1 MNIYVPT
8 TSHSIR
14 QSKFGHDLSE
24 WWFCALN
31 QTERNG
37 AQRVHN
43 IIALRKRTR
52 CTAAVLLRI
61 VLKHANRY
69 RFCLGIG
76 PDNVLLRT
84 SCPYITPQ
92 CTAANPQCSEIAF
105 IIFFVF
111 IVVIIPV
118 CIRQQI
124 PDYLVFFSHHNSLG
138 PLSSDQPISGW
149 PSACWSLDCSASSSP
164 PCAQVGS
171 TWEFLGKCWGFGL
184 GELANCGRF
193 LGKKIVHVQ
202 ECNCGFLS
210 CLQNQD
216 FTNSA

>member
-1 MNIYVPT
+1 MYPQLPT
-8 TSHSIR
+8 AFVS
-14 QSKFGHDLSE
+14 QSLGMICQNDGF
-24 WWFCALN
+24 FALN

-43 IIALRKRTR
+43 TIALRKRTR

-92 CTAANPQCSEIAF
+92 CTSATPECSEMAL
-105 IIFFVF
+105 IIFCFHCWH
-111 IVVIIPV
+111 IPV
-118 CIRQQI
+118 RIRQQI
-124 PDYLVFFSHHNSLG
+124 PALTTWCFGHRNSLG

-164 PCAQVGS
+164 PCEQVGS

-193 LGKKIVHVQ
+193 LGKKDRT
-202 ECNCGFLS
+202 CAGM
-210 CLQNQD
+210 
-216 FTNSA
+216 